1 MPVAVEVITYGKLTW
16 VNIVQPTQDDMQYLR
31 ARYPFHPLE
40 LEDCLSQIER
50 PKIDE
55 HGDYLF
61 IVMHFPLFDH
71 QAQITRPSTVNFFIG
86 ANYLVTVHAGVL
98 KPLVQLFNVC
108 KEDEAAR
115 QRYMSKGA
123 GRLLYDVLDRMVDY
137 CFPMLNK
144 VGQHIREIEEDMFTS
159 DMRRIV
165 QRISI
170 VRRDLIALRRVIKP
184 QIAIV
189 SNLERKDRPF
199 IQEELDVY
207 FGDIADGFSR
217 AWDILEDCE
226 EVIEG
231 LSSTSDSLISYRLN
245 EVIRILTLIS
255 VIMMPPT
262 LVASIYGM
270 NVRLPLAEHPFSF
283 AVVLIVIILSTVVT
297 LAYLRMR
304 GWV

>member
-1 MPVAVEVITYGKLTW
+1 MAVEVITYGRLTW
-16 VNIVQPTQDDMQYLR
+16 VNIVQPTPEDMQYLR
-31 ARYPFHPLE
+31 AHYPFHPLE

-55 HGDYLF
+55 HEDYLF
-61 IVMHFPLFDH
+61 IVMHFPVFDR
-71 QAQITRPSTVNFFIG
+71 QAQISRPSEINFFIG

-98 KPLVQLFNVC
+98 KPLVQLFNAC
-108 KEDEAAR
+108 KEDEKAR
-115 QRYMSKGA
+115 QRHMGKGA

-144 VGQHIREIEEDMFTS
+144 VGQHIRNIEEDMFTA

-165 QRISI
+165 QSISL
-170 VRRDLIALRRVIKP
+170 VRRDLIALRRVVKP

-189 SNLERKDRPF
+189 GNLERKDRPF

-207 FGDIADGFSR
+207 FGDIVDGFSR
-217 AWDILEDCE
+217 AWDILEDYE
-226 EVIEG
+226 EVIEE
-231 LSSTSDSLISYRLN
+231 LSSTADSLISYRIN

-255 VIMMPPT
+255 VVMMPPT

-270 NVRLPLAEHPFSF
+270 NVRLPLEEHPLAF
-283 AVVLIVIILSTVVT
+283 AVVLLVIVFSIVGTWV
-297 LAYLRMR
+297 YLRRR
-304 GWV
+304 GWM

>member
-1 MPVAVEVITYGKLTW
+1 MAVEVITYGRLTW
-16 VNIVQPTQDDMQYLR
+16 VNIVRPTPEDMQYLR
-31 ARYPFHPLE
+31 AHYPFHPLE

-55 HGDYLF
+55 HEDYLF
-61 IVMHFPLFDH
+61 IVMHFPVFDH
-71 QAQITRPSTVNFFIG
+71 QAQISRPSEVNFFIG
-86 ANYLVTVHAGVL
+86 ATYLVSVHAGVL
-98 KPLVQLFNVC
+98 KPLVQLFNAC
-108 KEDEAAR
+108 KEDETAR
-115 QRYMSKGA
+115 QRHMGKGA

-144 VGQHIREIEEDMFTS
+144 VGQHIREIEENMFTT
-159 DMRRIV
+159 DMRHIV
-165 QRISI
+165 QNISL

-189 SNLERKDRPF
+189 GNLEHKNRPF

-207 FGDIADGFSR
+207 FGDIVDGFSR
-217 AWDILEDCE
+217 AWDILEDYE

-231 LSSTSDSLISYRLN
+231 LSSTSDSLISYRIN

-255 VIMMPPT
+255 VVMMPPT

-270 NVRLPLAEHPFSF
+270 NVGLPLAEHPLAFV
-283 AVVLIVIILSTVVT
+283 VVLLVIVFSIVGTWV
-297 LAYLRMR
+297 YLRKR
-304 GWV
+304 GWM

>member
-1 MPVAVEVITYGKLTW
+1 MAVEVITYGRLTW
-16 VNIVQPTQDDMQYLR
+16 VNIVRPTPEDMQYLR
-31 ARYPFHPLE
+31 AHYPFHPLE

-55 HGDYLF
+55 HEDYLF
-61 IVMHFPLFDH
+61 IVMHFPVFDH
-71 QAQITRPSTVNFFIG
+71 QAQISRPSEVNFFIG
-86 ANYLVTVHAGVL
+86 ATYLVSVHAGVL
-98 KPLVQLFNVC
+98 KPLVQLFNAC
-108 KEDEAAR
+108 KEDETAR
-115 QRYMSKGA
+115 QRHMGKGA

-144 VGQHIREIEEDMFTS
+144 VGQHIREIEEDMFTT
-159 DMRRIV
+159 DMRHIV
-165 QRISI
+165 QNISL

-189 SNLERKDRPF
+189 GNLEHKNRPF

-207 FGDIADGFSR
+207 FGDIVDGFSR
-217 AWDILEDCE
+217 AWDILEDYE

-231 LSSTSDSLISYRLN
+231 LSSTSDSLISYRIN

-255 VIMMPPT
+255 VVMMPPT

-270 NVRLPLAEHPFSF
+270 NVGLPLAEHPLAFV
-283 AVVLIVIILSTVVT
+283 VVLLVIVFSIVGTWV
-297 LAYLRMR
+297 YLRKRRWM
-304 GWV
+304 

>member
-1 MPVAVEVITYGKLTW
+1 VAVEVITYGRLTW
-16 VNIVQPTQDDMQYLR
+16 VNIAQPTPEDMQYLR
-31 ARYPFHPLE
+31 AHYPFHPLE

-55 HGDYLF
+55 HEDYLF
-61 IVMHFPLFDH
+61 IVMHFPVFDR
-71 QAQITRPSTVNFFIG
+71 QAQISRPSEVNFFIG

-98 KPLVQLFNVC
+98 KPLMQLFNVC
-108 KEDEAAR
+108 KEDEKAR
-115 QRYMSKGA
+115 QRHMGKGA

-144 VGQHIREIEEDMFTS
+144 VGQHIREIEEDMFTA

-165 QRISI
+165 QSISL

-207 FGDIADGFSR
+207 FGDIVDGFSR
-217 AWDILEDCE
+217 AWDILEDYE

-231 LSSTSDSLISYRLN
+231 LSSTSDSLISYRIN

-255 VIMMPPT
+255 VVMMPPT

-270 NVRLPLAEHPFSF
+270 NVRLPLAEHPMSF
-283 AVVLIVIILSTVVT
+283 AVVLLAIVFSIVGTWV
-297 LAYLRMR
+297 YLRRR
-304 GWV
+304 GWM